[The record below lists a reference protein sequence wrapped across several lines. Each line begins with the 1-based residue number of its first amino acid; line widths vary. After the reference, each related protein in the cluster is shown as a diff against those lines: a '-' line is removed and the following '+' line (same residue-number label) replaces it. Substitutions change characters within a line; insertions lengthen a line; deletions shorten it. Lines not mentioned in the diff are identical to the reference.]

1 MDAPVAPAP
10 ARFVGIDVS
19 KATLDVA
26 LLPTGE
32 VWQTANNPDGID
44 ALVARIAGLGPT
56 LVVLEATGRYEAPA
70 ASALATAG
78 VPVAVVNPRQVRD
91 FAKAT
96 GRLAKTDTL
105 DAALLALFA
114 ERVRPEPRPLP
125 DAESAALAAI
135 LARRRQLI
143 TMLVAEKN
151 RAHVAASTVAKGVA
165 KHVRWLEKEL
175 TSVDGDLVV
184 AIRESAVWRAKD
196 DLLRAIPGVGRVLAT
211 TLLADLPELGRLDR
225 REIAALVGVAPLNR
239 DSGTFRGQRSVWG
252 GRATVRTALYADVT
266 SAMSALSAARS
277 NPPVKALYERLVEK
291 GKSKKVALVAC
302 MRKLLVTCNAVV
314 RDGAAWEPNRALAA

>member
-1 MDAPVAPAP
+1 MDVPL
-10 ARFVGIDVS
+10 FVGIDVS

-26 LLPTGE
+26 VLPTGE
-32 VWQTANNPDGID
+32 VWQATNSPDGVD
-44 ALVARIAGLGPT
+44 ALVARIAGLGPA

-96 GRLAKTDTL
+96 GRLAKTDAL
-105 DAALLALFA
+105 DAAILALFA
-114 ERVRPEPRPLP
+114 DRVRPEPRPLP
-125 DAESAALAAI
+125 DAESEAFAAL

-143 TMLVAEKN
+143 TMMVAEKN
-151 RAHVAASTVAKGVA
+151 RAHVAAPSVVKSVD

-175 TSVDGDLVV
+175 AGLDDSLVA
-184 AIRESAVWRAKD
+184 AIRESTVWRAKD
-196 DLLRAIPGVGRVLAT
+196 DLLRAIPGVGRVLST
-211 TLLADLPELGRLDR
+211 TLLADLPELGRLSR

-239 DSGTFRGQRSVWG
+239 DSGPYRGNRSVWG
-252 GRATVRTALYADVT
+252 GRSTVRTALY
-266 SAMSALSAARS
+266 MSALAAARS

-291 GKSKKVALVAC
+291 GKPKKVALVAC

-314 RDGAAWEPNRALAA
+314 RDGAAWEPNRAFAA

>member
-1 MDAPVAPAP
+1 MEALL
-10 ARFVGIDVS
+10 FVGIDVS
-19 KATLDVA
+19 KATLDIAV
-26 LLPTGE
+26 LPTGE
-32 VWQTANNPDGID
+32 AWQAANDSDGID
-44 ALVARIAGLGPT
+44 ALVARIADLRPA

-70 ASALATAG
+70 ASALATVG

-114 ERVRPEPRPLP
+114 DRVRPEPRPLP

-143 TMLVAEKN
+143 TLLVAEKN
-151 RAHVAASTVAKGVA
+151 RAHVASPTVAKGVA

-175 TSVDGDLVV
+175 ASVDGDLVL

-252 GRATVRTALYADVT
+252 GRSTVRTALY
-266 SAMSALSAARS
+266 MSALAAARS

-291 GKSKKVALVAC
+291 GKPKKVALVAC
-302 MRKLLVTCNAVV
+302 MRKLLITCNAVV
-314 RDGAAWEPNRALAA
+314 RDGAAWEPNRGLAA